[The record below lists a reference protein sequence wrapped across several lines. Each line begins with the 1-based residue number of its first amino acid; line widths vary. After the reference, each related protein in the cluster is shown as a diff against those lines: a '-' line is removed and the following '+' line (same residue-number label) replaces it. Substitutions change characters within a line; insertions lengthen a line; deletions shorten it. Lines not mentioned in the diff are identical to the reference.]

1 MQRQRD
7 LTKLAPLI
15 AEAAS
20 VAGDADLERMLRT
33 LVKEAQLSTGAQYAA
48 LGVVGDHAVLTDFI
62 YEGIDPEQA
71 EVIGPPPTG
80 HGVLGTVI
88 RLDQTIVLDS
98 ISAHPDSVGFPD
110 HHPPMENFLGVPVSL
125 TNEQFGNL
133 YLTNKAGGFTQ
144 DDIDHVEALSRIA
157 GAAIQTARLQ
167 SRLRAVA
174 LVEDRQRIARDLHD
188 SVIQDLFAVGLGLQ
202 AVGVLTSDERVAE
215 AIYSAVDSLDSSV
228 NALRK
233 YIFELKDTSQP
244 PVNLD
249 ERMQSLVARMATVY
263 PSRVTLSIDPEL
275 SGPWDEHVVSL
286 TTEALSNALRHSK
299 AEHVYVEVSEAD
311 SDVVL
316 TVKDDGI
323 GFSPEE
329 PGRGMGLSN
338 MRSRARSL
346 GATFDLTS
354 SEGAGTTVRVVIPS
368 ATQR

>member
-1 MQRQRD
+1 MQRPRD

-20 VAGDADLERMLRT
+20 VAGDADLERILRS

-62 YEGIDPEQA
+62 YEGISPEQA
-71 EVIGPPPTG
+71 ELIGPPPRG

-88 RLDQTIVLDS
+88 RIDETIVLDS
-98 ISAHPDSVGFPD
+98 ISAHPDSVGFPE
-110 HHPPMENFLGVPVSL
+110 HHPPMENFLGVPISL

-133 YLTNKAGGFTQ
+133 YLTNKPGGFSQ
-144 DDIDHVEALSRIA
+144 EDVDHVEALSRIA

-167 SRLRAVA
+167 TRLRAVA

-202 AVGVLTSDERVAE
+202 AVGGLTSDERVAD
-215 AIYSAVDSLDSSV
+215 AIFSAVDSLDSSV

-263 PSRVTLSIDPEL
+263 PSKVTLSIDPEVT
-275 SGPWDEHVVSL
+275 GPWDEHVVSL

-299 AEHVYVEVSEAD
+299 AKNVYVEVSD
-311 SDVVL
+311 TDGDVVL
-316 TVKDDGI
+316 IVSDDGI
-323 GFSPEE
+323 GFTPEQ
-329 PGRGMGLSN
+329 PAAGMGLSN

-346 GATFDLTS
+346 GATFDLDTG
-354 SEGAGTTVRVVIPS
+354 EGQGTTVRVAIPG
-368 ATQR
+368 ATQS